1 MGKAKKINKEQ
12 LEKIQSMNNK
22 FNELRIKIGDLEIQ
36 KQLSLQEINLL
47 KADFAVVEK
56 ELEEEYG
63 KNSTIDL
70 STGEIT
76 KKLEKKFYQIIFR
89 FGLIG
94 EPIKY

>member
-1 MGKAKKINKEQ
+1 MAKAKKINKEQ

-47 KADFAVVEK
+47 KAEFAVVEK

-76 KKLEKKFYQIIFR
+76 KKLEKI
-89 FGLIG
+89 
-94 EPIKY
+94 E

>member
-1 MGKAKKINKEQ
+1 MAKAKKINKEQ

-22 FNELRIKIGDLEIQ
+22 FNELRLKIGDLEIQ

-76 KKLEKKFYQIIFR
+76 KKLISRLNSGVKKF
-89 FGLIG
+89 LVA
-94 EPIKY
+94 EN

>member
-56 ELEEEYG
+56 VLEEEYG

-76 KKLEKKFYQIIFR
+76 KKLEKI
-89 FGLIG
+89 
-94 EPIKY
+94 E

>member
-1 MGKAKKINKEQ
+1 MKMGKAKKINKEQ

-22 FNELRIKIGDLEIQ
+22 LNELRIKIGDLEIQ

-76 KKLEKKFYQIIFR
+76 KKLEKI
-89 FGLIG
+89 
-94 EPIKY
+94 E

>member
-1 MGKAKKINKEQ
+1 M
-12 LEKIQSMNNK
+12 
-22 FNELRIKIGDLEIQ
+22 Q
-36 KQLSLQEINLL
+36 KQLALQEINLL

-76 KKLEKKFYQIIFR
+76 KKLEKI
-89 FGLIG
+89 
-94 EPIKY
+94 E

>member
-22 FNELRIKIGDLEIQ
+22 FNQLRMKVGDFEMQ
-36 KQLSLQEINLL
+36 KQLTLQEIHLL
-47 KADFAVVEK
+47 KADFTVVEK

-63 KNSTIDL
+63 QNSTIDL

-76 KKLEKKFYQIIFR
+76 KKLEKI
-89 FGLIG
+89 
-94 EPIKY
+94 E

>member
-47 KADFAVVEK
+47 KAEFAVVEK

-76 KKLEKKFYQIIFR
+76 KKLEKI
-89 FGLIG
+89 
-94 EPIKY
+94 E

>member
-1 MGKAKKINKEQ
+1 MAKAKKINKEQ

-22 FNELRIKIGDLEIQ
+22 FNELRMKIGDFEMQ
-36 KQLSLQEINLL
+36 KQLALQEINLL

-76 KKLEKKFYQIIFR
+76 KKLEKI
-89 FGLIG
+89 
-94 EPIKY
+94 E

>member
-76 KKLEKKFYQIIFR
+76 KKLEKI
-89 FGLIG
+89 
-94 EPIKY
+94 E

>member
-22 FNELRIKIGDLEIQ
+22 LNELRIKIGDLEIQ

-76 KKLEKKFYQIIFR
+76 KKLEKI
-89 FGLIG
+89 
-94 EPIKY
+94 E

>member
-22 FNELRIKIGDLEIQ
+22 FNELRIKIGDLAIQ

-76 KKLEKKFYQIIFR
+76 KKLEKI
-89 FGLIG
+89 
-94 EPIKY
+94 E

>member
-1 MGKAKKINKEQ
+1 MAKAKKINKEQ

-76 KKLEKKFYQIIFR
+76 KKLEKI
-89 FGLIG
+89 
-94 EPIKY
+94 E

>member
-47 KADFAVVEK
+47 KPDFAVVEK

-76 KKLEKKFYQIIFR
+76 KKLEKI
-89 FGLIG
+89 
-94 EPIKY
+94 E

>member
-22 FNELRIKIGDLEIQ
+22 FNELRMKIGDLEIQ

-76 KKLEKKFYQIIFR
+76 KKLEKI
-89 FGLIG
+89 
-94 EPIKY
+94 E